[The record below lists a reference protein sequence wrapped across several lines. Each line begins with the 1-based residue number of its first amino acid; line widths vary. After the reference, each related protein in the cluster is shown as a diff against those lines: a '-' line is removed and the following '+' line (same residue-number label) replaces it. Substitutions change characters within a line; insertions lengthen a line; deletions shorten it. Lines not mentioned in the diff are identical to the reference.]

1 MIMKNISIL
10 FIVICLSQLCL
21 LSQEPLKHEKRIYIS
36 PEGRMFIQK
45 SLPIY
50 LRMANSKDEN
60 TKSVLLKSEVTKKY
74 SNPMY
79 LDTEGYNTFRSPWI
93 VDTTTLKPV
102 YPREDI
108 IFEIYAD
115 SKPPVTSV
123 DFGDVPIYKTSETIF
138 ISAKGEITLKAADQM
153 SGLENIYYS
162 VNGENF
168 QAYDSPVI
176 IDQEQEYILKYY
188 AADNVGNAET
198 VQKINIMLDKTGPET
213 SIQISQDKYENI
225 ISGKSLIMLTTED
238 KGVGVEAIYY
248 KLDDGPFK
256 KYSTPLKAAL
266 LTQGEHKLTY
276 YASDKVKNTETEIVF
291 DFYVDKTPPTIVQ
304 EITGKSFF
312 AGGKEYSSGRS
323 QFKLTTF
330 DNKAGVKEVFYSI
343 NNSEYK
349 KYEKPFFLSNVTGH
363 LMVKAYALD
372 NVNNKTESLEK
383 GSKTTIPYVDL
394 SGPSIS
400 YGFYGP
406 TFVLRD
412 TVYINNETTL
422 YLKANDTESGV
433 NKIEYNVD
441 GGETKIFEEPFSMN
455 EEGHHKINITAYDNV
470 DNTNISD
477 FTVILDKTG
486 PELYSRFS
494 TLPDG
499 KKDLDGIILN
509 SYPDHVVLFLSSTD
523 NVVGFNEMYF
533 SVNDSPEKKYAG
545 LIRNF
550 TSEGRYTVKV
560 RAEDKLGNE
569 STEVIDF
576 VIY

>member
-1 MIMKNISIL
+1 MIMKKISFL
-10 FIVICLSQLCL
+10 LVVLSISQFCL
-21 LSQEPLKHEKRIYIS
+21 LGQEPLKHEKRIYIS

-50 LRMANSKDEN
+50 LRMANSPAEN
-60 TKSVLLKSEVTKKY
+60 AESYLLKSEVTKKF

-115 SKPPVTSV
+115 SKAPVTSV
-123 DFGDVPIYKTSETIF
+123 DYGEVATCKTREKVF
-138 ISAKGEITLKAADQM
+138 ISTKGEITLKAADQM
-153 SGLENIYYS
+153 SGIENVYYS
-162 VNGENF
+162 INGGNF
-168 QAYDSPVI
+168 QVYNSPIV
-176 IDQEQEYILKYY
+176 IDQEKEYLLKYY

-198 VQKINIMLDKTGPET
+198 VQAVNIMLDKTSPKT
-213 SIQISQDKYENI
+213 IMQISQDKYENI
-225 ISGKSLIMLTTED
+225 ISGKSQIILTAED
-238 KGVGVEAIYY
+238 KGIGIKEIYY
-248 KLDDGPFK
+248 KLDDGPVK
-256 KYSTPLKAAL
+256 EYKNPLRAAF

-276 YASDKVKNTETEIVF
+276 YAVDKVKNTETENVF
-291 DFYVDKTPPTIVQ
+291 NFYVDKTPPTIVQ
-304 EITGKSFF
+304 EIIGKSFF
-312 AGGKEYSSGRS
+312 AGGREYSSGRS
-323 QFKLTTF
+323 QLKLTTF

-343 NNSEYK
+343 NNREYE
-349 KYEKPFFLSNVTGH
+349 KYEKPFFLSNVTGN
-363 LMVKAYALD
+363 LTVKAYSLD

-400 YGFYGP
+400 YGFNGP

-412 TVYINNETTL
+412 TVYINNKTTV
-422 YLKANDTESGV
+422 YLKANDTESGLS
-433 NKIEYNVD
+433 KIEYIVD
-441 GGETKIFEEPFSMN
+441 DDETKTFDAPFSMN
-455 EEGHHKINITAYDNV
+455 EEGRHMIKITAYDNV

-494 TLPDG
+494 ILPNG
-499 KKDLDGIILN
+499 KKDVDGIILN
-509 SYPDHVVLFLSSTD
+509 SYPNHVVLFLSSTD
-523 NVVGFNEMYF
+523 NVVGFNEMYY
-533 SVNDSPEKKYAG
+533 SINDSPEKKYSG
-545 LIRNF
+545 LIRDF
-550 TSEGRYTVKV
+550 TSEGRYTVKI
-560 RAEDKLGNE
+560 RAQDKLGNE

-576 VIY
+576 VIN